1 MDSFNMLSENKL
13 PDRAK
18 YFSSLKDVYISEKD
32 YLKDVDI
39 WNVFKLN
46 SMGDYYDIYLT
57 DVLLLVD
64 VFEKFIWIIMD

>member
-1 MDSFNMLSENKL
+1 MDSFKMHSENKL
-13 PDRAK
+13 PDRSK

>member
-13 PDRAK
+13 PDRSK